1 MGRSHAAS
9 GWCIGLVAAPLL
21 GLAHAPAVLLFAVT
35 TAGFALL
42 PDLDCDGSRASRSL
56 GWFTGGISTGLQWLS
71 ARVYRWTR
79 TPHDSHRQG
88 THRHLSHTVVFA
100 LVLGGTV
107 TLGAATIGR
116 WFVLAVLLFGVL
128 LAEDALG
135 KWKVP
140 VPFVRADVSL
150 VAVAAI
156 GSAVV
161 LVATTSLATT
171 LVAVGWWIGPAVA
184 IGCVTH
190 CLGDSPTRSGCPF
203 LWPIPIRGR
212 AWYEISLPRR
222 FRFTTGREG
231 GFELRVAY
239 PALLV
244 AGVLLVPGVWSVLVA
259 VVDHLVVATATASTT
274 R

>member
-21 GLAHAPAVLLFAVT
+21 GLVHAPAVLLFAVT

-116 WFVLAVLLFGVL
+116 WFVLAVLIFGVL
-128 LAEDALG
+128 LAENALG
-135 KWKVP
+135 VWM
-140 VPFVRADVSL
+140 VR
-150 VAVAAI
+150 VAGAVM
-156 GSAVV
+156 VV

-239 PALLV
+239 PAFLV

-259 VVDHLVVATATASTT
+259 VVDHLVVVTATAST